1 MYVCLSLNSSYIIQ
15 RLGNVLVLSLQKDY
29 YIKIKSWKEILS
41 FCWNRST
48 SKGNFKMRS
57 GSCCYTNLFWL
68 MGVIFFLPHQELLG
82 FGNSPFFILFSPTEV
97 PQRISKETNKRVND
111 IFQSILKE
119 ISPKYPLERLML
131 KPKLPNTLTPWFEKL
146 THWKRP
152 WCWERLKVGGEGDDR
167 GWDGWMASLIQR
179 TWVWANSGR

>member
-1 MYVCLSLNSSYIIQ
+1 MFSCYHCKKTIISKLKVGRKYCHSAEIDQHLKVILRWEVAAAATRTFSGWWELFFPTTSGITGVWKQSLFY
-15 RLGNVLVLSLQKDY
+15 
-29 YIKIKSWKEILS
+29 S
-41 FCWNRST
+41 F
-48 SKGNFKMRS
+48 F
-57 GSCCYTNLFWL
+57 
-68 MGVIFFLPHQELLG
+68 
-82 FGNSPFFILFSPTEV
+82 PTEV

-131 KPKLPNTLTPWFEKL
+131 KPKLPNTLTPWCEKL